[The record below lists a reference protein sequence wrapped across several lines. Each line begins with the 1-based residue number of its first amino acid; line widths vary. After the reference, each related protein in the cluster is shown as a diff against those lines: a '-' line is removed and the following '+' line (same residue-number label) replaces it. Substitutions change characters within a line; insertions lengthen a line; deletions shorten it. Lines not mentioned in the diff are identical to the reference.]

1 MRTSAILGK
10 NSAGRERCYSAD
22 PNNGHLSVPYSDWLL
37 IIVIKMFQ
45 VFVIHILPVSESFVK
60 QENIPPYKLQPFLES
75 HIASLRH

>member
-1 MRTSAILGK
+1 
-10 NSAGRERCYSAD
+10 
-22 PNNGHLSVPYSDWLL
+22 
-37 IIVIKMFQ
+37 MFQ